1 MISSEN
7 LSLSGYHV
15 HLKACLSTSQP
26 EEHSENTL
34 ALFFSGPLFLRS
46 HCKNVFLCLYRTPWR
61 TARLRSRQTMLSCW
75 RTCRMAF
82 VRWRNRL
89 PRLTAES
96 HSISS
101 YSQNLCVPLC
111 FFVGDVFTQFHVEGK
126 EKDVLYSLVFVASYR
141 LTLVPLHGRWKR
153 VCVCA
158 RVCTKERSLHP
169 VSFRFLCVAQLLSLT
184 IVRLMYCNS

>member
-1 MISSEN
+1 MRIYL
-7 LSLSGYHV
+7 LS
-15 HLKACLSTSQP
+15 
-26 EEHSENTL
+26 
-34 ALFFSGPLFLRS
+34 FSWGPLFLRS
-46 HCKNVFLCLYRTPWR
+46 PCKSVIFFYLYRTRWR
-61 TARLRSRQTMLSCW
+61 TARLRSRPSTLSCW
-75 RTCRMAF
+75 RTCRMAS

-89 PRLTAES
+89 PRLNAES

-101 YSQNLCVPLC
+101 YSPNLCVPLC

-153 VCVCA
+153 A
-158 RVCTKERSLHP
+158 RVCAKDRSLHP
-169 VSFRFLCVAQLLSLT
+169 VSFQFLCVARLLYLT